1 MSTETKSMKSI
12 WYFVGL
18 MLLSIG
24 GLIFLAGIY
33 LLLSGT
39 EMSTVLANL
48 HPNIWWGGIM
58 IIVGVIFLLTN
69 KYVNPK

>member
-12 WYFVGL
+12 WYFIGL

-24 GLIFLAGIY
+24 GIIFLAGIY

-39 EMSTVLANL
+39 EMNTVLANL

-58 IIVGVIFLLTN
+58 IIVGVIFLLSN
-69 KYVNPK
+69 KYVNQK